1 MKILLPHVLIM
12 DPRSPHH
19 GRTVDL
25 LLEDGAIAAIG
36 TKLQAE
42 GSAVLEAARGRLV
55 SPGWIDGRARCGEPG
70 NEERETYAS
79 LAQAA
84 SHGGFTHVALMPSTH
99 PTRDSRPHIEALQ
112 QATSSMPVE
121 FLPIG
126 AVSKGLQGE
135 HMAEMLDMLEGGA
148 VAFSDDTHSFAQPH
162 LLQLALQYTADLP
175 THIQSFAF
183 DRSLCPSGQAH
194 EGSAALSQGLSPI
207 PVLAES
213 LRIQRD
219 VMIQDYAGGHL
230 HIAGVSSA
238 EGVAAIRAAKARGQK
253 ISADV
258 AISNLIGSEE
268 DILGFDSTYKV
279 LPPLR
284 SIGDREAL
292 WEGFL
297 DGTLDLV
304 VSDHQPM
311 DTESKDCEWGQA
323 LFGASTMEHAFGWY
337 RHLNPSHEALER
349 WVSAVTHQAREL
361 YHLGTCEIKVGM
373 PADLTVFAL
382 DGSAE
387 GAYTRGINVP
397 HWTQNGRA
405 IGTILGSQVTGLAFP
420 M

>member
-19 GRTVDL
+19 GQTVDL

-36 TKLQAE
+36 DTLDAR
-42 GSAVLEAARGRLV
+42 GATVLESARGRLV
-55 SPGWIDGRARCGEPG
+55 SPGWVDGRARSGEPG
-70 NEERETYAS
+70 HEERETYTS
-79 LAQAA
+79 LAHAA
-84 SHGGFTHVALMPSTH
+84 SHGGFTHVAVMPSTT
-99 PTRDSRPHIEALQ
+99 PARDSRPHVEALH
-112 QATSSMPVE
+112 QATDSLPVE

-135 HMAEMLDMLEGGA
+135 QMAEMLDMLEGGA
-148 VAFSDDTHSFAQPH
+148 VAFSDDTHSISNPH

-175 THIQSFAF
+175 THVQSFAYE
-183 DRSLCPSGQAH
+183 RSLCPSGQAH
-194 EGSAALSQGLSPI
+194 EGVVALSQGLSPI
-207 PVLAES
+207 PTLAES

-219 VMIQDYAGGHL
+219 VMIQEYAGGHL

-238 EGVAAIRAAKARGQK
+238 EGVEAIRAAKARGQQ

-258 AISNLIGSEE
+258 AIANLIGTEE
-268 DILGFDSTYKV
+268 DIQGFDSTYKV

-284 SIGDREAL
+284 SSEDREAL

-297 DGTLDLV
+297 DGTLDLI

-311 DTESKDCEWGQA
+311 DTEAKDCEWGQA
-323 LFGASTMEHAFGWY
+323 LFGAATIEHTFGWY
-337 RHLNPSHEALER
+337 RHLHPSHEALER
-349 WVSAVTHQAREL
+349 WIEAVAHRAREL

-387 GAYTRGINVP
+387 GLATKGVNIP
-397 HWTQNGRA
+397 SWIQNGRA
-405 IGTILGSQVTGLAFP
+405 VGTILGSHITGLA
-420 M
+420 